1 MNRPRRVSRAAEAST
16 VRVDRV
22 RREVRALSDPE
33 RARNL
38 QRFFKTGPGEY
49 GEGDRFLGLTVPMIR
64 SVAKRFEML
73 PLDGVRTLLASRYH
87 EERLLALL
95 LLVRQYERGDDSRRA
110 EVFRLYMENL
120 RYVNN
125 WDLVDLSAPG
135 IVGRQLRTGDRSL
148 LDGLARSPVLWERRI
163 AVLATFDWIRDG
175 DIKDA
180 LRIAGLLVSDQ
191 ADLIHKAV
199 GWMLR
204 ELGKRD
210 LEAERRFLRKYAH
223 VMPRTMLRYA
233 IERFP
238 EAERKQWLK
247 AKRARV

>member
-1 MNRPRRVSRAAEAST
+1 MSPPRRPPAARASKVSVAQ
-16 VRVDRV
+16 V

-64 SVAKRFEML
+64 GVANRFETL
-73 PLDGVRTLLASRYH
+73 PLEDARALLASRYH

-95 LLVRQYERGDDSRRA
+95 LLVRQYERGDDSRRT

-135 IVGRQLRTGDRSL
+135 IVGRQLRTGDRKL
-148 LDGLARSPVLWERRI
+148 LDGMARSPVLWERRI
-163 AVLATFDWIRDG
+163 AVLATFEWIREG
-175 DIKDA
+175 DVKDA
-180 LRIAGLLVSDQ
+180 LRIAALLVSDQ
-191 ADLIHKAV
+191 EDLIHKAV

-204 ELGKRD
+204 EMGKRD

-238 EAERKQWLK
+238 EAERKRWLK
-247 AKRARV
+247 AKRAAV